1 MNTKTVTALAV
12 AASVLA
18 LSTAAEAGGKRHGR
32 HFGNNHI
39 YFSWGGHRDYDHDFR
54 SSPRCRYFFRKARRT
69 GHRHWWKKYRRCIS
83 YDRHY

>member
-1 MNTKTVTALAV
+1 MTIKTVTALAV

-18 LSTAAEAGGKRHGR
+18 LSTAAEAGNKSHGR
-32 HFGNNHI
+32 HYGNGHI
-39 YFSWGGHRDYDHDFR
+39 QFFWGGHRHFDHIFE
-54 SSPRCRYFFRKARRT
+54 SPRCRYFFRKARRT